1 MREVADDVWELT
13 FRLLHFTIHAYLA
26 GDVLFDAGARQMAR
40 PMLHQMQ
47 GHSVRSVA
55 MTHVHPDH
63 QGGAHVIC
71 ETLNIPLACPAGEVD
86 RMEGREP
93 MPSWSL
99 PMRLSDWLMTG
110 PAHPVARALREGETV
125 GDFTVYDTPGHS
137 QGHVVYFRERDR
149 LAIVGDVVNGMNLR
163 TGLPGP
169 SRPPDFVNE
178 EPQKVNDSI
187 RKLAELEPR
196 TVCFG
201 HGPVLRDPAR
211 LQRLAAR
218 LA

>member
-1 MREVADDVWELT
+1 
-13 FRLLHFTIHAYLA
+13 
-26 GDVLFDAGARQMAR
+26 
-40 PMLHQMQ
+40 
-47 GHSVRSVA
+47 
-55 MTHVHPDH
+55 
-63 QGGAHVIC
+63 
-71 ETLNIPLACPAGEVD
+71 
-86 RMEGREP
+86 
-93 MPSWSL
+93 
-99 PMRLSDWLMTG
+99 MRLSDWLMTG
-110 PAHPVARALREGETV
+110 PAHPVARALQEGDTV
-125 GDFTVYDTPGHS
+125 GDFSVYDTPGHS
-137 QGHVVYFRERDR
+137 HGHVVYFRERDR

-178 EPQKVNDSI
+178 EPKKVNDSI